1 MTIQITDAPEAHR
14 YEARTDGKSEIA
26 GFAEYIR
33 TSELIAF
40 VHTEVG
46 PVYEGKGIGS
56 ALVRASL
63 DEARESGLSV
73 LAVCPFY
80 LAWISRHP
88 EYADLL
94 YQNRSRVSD

>member
-1 MTIQITDAPEAHR
+1 MTVKVTDAPEARR
-14 YEARTDGKSEIA
+14 YEARLEGGSEVV

-33 TSELIAF
+33 TPDLIAF

-46 PVYEGKGIGS
+46 PVHEGKGIGS
-56 ALVRASL
+56 ALVRVSL
-63 DEARESGLSV
+63 DAARESGLSV
-73 LAVCPFY
+73 LATCPFY